1 MTRRVR
7 YVVGLVYGPEGAL
20 ALLDDRARVVELL
33 PMPVVANGRAG
44 RAEVDPVALAALL
57 RQMRPREVV
66 VDRIQFCPRQGR
78 ASWHRG
84 RGAAEGVIAA
94 LELPIGLVL
103 DAPLMTRTADWHSD
117 AAVRRQ
123 AVFDWPGLAET
134 FALGPASLARA
145 AELARARLRDRGLI
159 RFHDE

>member
-1 MTRRVR
+1 MSRRVR
-7 YVVGLVYGPEGAL
+7 HIAGLVFGPEGAL
-20 ALLDDRARVVELL
+20 ALLDDRARVVELV

-44 RAEVDPVALAALL
+44 RAEVDPFALAALL

-66 VDRIQFCPRQGR
+66 VDRIQWCPATGR

-84 RGAAEGVIAA
+84 RGAAEGVMAA
-94 LELPIGLVL
+94 LGLPIGLVL
-103 DAPLMTRTADWHSD
+103 DAPCMARLADWHSG

-123 AVFDWPGLAET
+123 AVFDWPALSET

-145 AELARARLRDRGLI
+145 AQLARARLRDRGVI
-159 RFHDE
+159 GFHE